1 MIKSNTNQTLFAK
14 RVLGKI
20 VLAALLKDFS
30 VRTMQEFK
38 PDILLKAGDSLINC
52 EVNANIIALP
62 GHTKGS
68 IGIDVDNTYLIV
80 GDGLMNMFYPTV
92 SMLYHDKN
100 AMLESAKKK
109 SGRAAG
115 FRLRLYTFPKIR
127 YNKAVTVIRRE
138 RTGR

>member
-1 MIKSNTNQTLFAK
+1 MDWYLIKSNTNQTLFAK

-100 AMLESAKKK
+100 AMLESAKKIRPG
-109 SGRAAG
+109 GRFSAQT
-115 FRLRLYTFPKIR
+115 LHLPK
-127 YNKAVTVIRRE
+127 NPL
-138 RTGR
+138 